1 MWKPSKLTLL
11 ILMISMAVM
20 GGLTFSWI
28 DWKVFDTGEGKDIYQ
43 EIQLPLIFLALGF
56 YFMVPYVKL
65 LKKEKN

>member
-1 MWKPSKLTLL
+1 
-11 ILMISMAVM
+11 MAVM